1 MVERIMIKFKAD
13 NLGCGDCRMK
23 AVSGLI
29 ASGAKKVSFDVPES
43 YIYVEEGNLTT
54 EQCIALIEKESIFIE
69 AVVKDTI
76 TYVIEFSEADV
87 KLLSSTLAHFN
98 PVISL
103 ASQTITIESSADLYD
118 FEDLIGIYG
127 YSIKDKKM

>member
-1 MVERIMIKFKAD
+1 MMIKFKAD

-43 YIYVEEGNLTT
+43 LIFVDEGNLTT

-69 AVVKDTI
+69 GVVKDKI
-76 TYVIEFSEADV
+76 VYVIEFNELDV
-87 KLLSSTLAHFN
+87 KLLSSTLAHFD

-103 ASQTITIESSADLYD
+103 EHQTITIESSADLYD
-118 FEDLIGIYG
+118 FEDLLGIYG
-127 YSIKDKKM
+127 YSVKDKRA

>member
-1 MVERIMIKFKAD
+1 MIKFKAD

-103 ASQTITIESSADLYD
+103 ADQTITIESSADLYD

>member
-1 MVERIMIKFKAD
+1 MIKFKAD

-69 AVVKDTI
+69 GVVKDSI
-76 TYVIEFSEADV
+76 TYVLEFQEADV

-103 ASQTITIESSADLYD
+103 ADQTITIQSDADVYD

-127 YSIKDKKM
+127 YSIKDKKE

>member
-1 MVERIMIKFKAD
+1 MIKFKAD